1 MAGDALSLT
10 LNASQAAAIIRRQ
23 FPLLAARSVH
33 GLGEGSDHWAFEV
46 DGQWVFR
53 FPKHAGGGE
62 TLLSE
67 AMLLSWLAPHLP
79 LPVPAPPFI
88 GQPTLPFP
96 EAFTG
101 AAKLE
106 GTAGLRCPT
115 PDLAEVGRSLGYFL
129 RILHAQ
135 NTAEAQ
141 RLGLGLDFDPTF
153 ADWQEDALA
162 DAAASA
168 DAGHLPDAEKW
179 RRVLGQPPASPPQ
192 RFAVLHA
199 DLAAEHVLLG
209 ERGEITGI
217 LDWADAAL
225 GDPAR
230 DLAGLIG
237 WGGRTMLDAAL
248 GEYGTVDVGCVRR
261 AVWYAACRAVA
272 DIAFGTGQDR
282 PAYVQAGK
290 RALTLLHIKFA
301 VELAA
306 GR

>member
-1 MAGDALSLT
+1 MSLT
-10 LNASQAAAIIRRQ
+10 LNAAQAAAIIRRQ
-23 FPLLAARSVH
+23 FPLLAARSVQ

-67 AMLLSWLAPHLP
+67 ARLLRWLAAHLP
-79 LPVPAPPFI
+79 LPVSAPPFI
-88 GQPTLPFP
+88 GQPSPPFS

-106 GTAGLRCPT
+106 GTAGLHCPT
-115 PDLAEVGRSLGYFL
+115 PDLAGVGRSLGRFL

-135 NTAEAQ
+135 DTAEAH

-162 DAAASA
+162 DAAAIA
-168 DAGHLPDAEKW
+168 DAGHLPNAEEW
-179 RRVLGQPPASPPQ
+179 RGVLGRPPAAPPQ
-192 RFAVLHA
+192 RFVVLHA

-248 GEYGTVDVGCVRR
+248 SEYGTADAGCIRR

-272 DIAFGTGQDR
+272 DIAFGIERDR
-282 PAYVQAGK
+282 PAYVRAGQ
-290 RALTLLHIKFA
+290 RALTLLQTEFA
-301 VELAA
+301 VELAV

>member
-1 MAGDALSLT
+1 VAGDALT
-10 LNASQAAAIIRRQ
+10 LDAAQAAGIIRRQ
-23 FPLLAARSVH
+23 FPPLATRSVQ

-53 FPKHAGGGE
+53 FPKHPGGGE

-67 AMLLSWLAPHLP
+67 ARLLGWLAPHLP
-79 LPVPAPPFI
+79 LPAPVPLFI
-88 GQPTLPFP
+88 GQPSPLFP

-106 GTAGLRCPT
+106 GTTGLAGPN
-115 PDLAEVGRSLGYFL
+115 PDLAGVGHSLGRFL

-135 NTAEAQ
+135 DTAEAQ

-153 ADWQEDALA
+153 ADWQDDALA
-162 DAAASA
+162 DAAAIA
-168 DAGHLPDAEKW
+168 DAGHLPDAEQW
-179 RRVLGQPPASPPQ
+179 RGVLGQSPASPPQ
-192 RFAVLHA
+192 RFVVLHA

-209 ERGEITGI
+209 EGGEITGI
-217 LDWADAAL
+217 LDWADSAL

-248 GEYGTVDVGCVRR
+248 SEYRTVDAGCVRR
-261 AVWYAACRAVA
+261 AVWYAACRAVG

-282 PAYVQAGK
+282 PTYVQAGK
-290 RALTLLHIKFA
+290 RALTLLHTDFA
-301 VELAA
+301 VELAG